1 MQLAEDLKAAG
12 AALWL
17 DQLHIVGGELWDN
30 PVQQARQ
37 AVRACCD
44 YARGLRGLLRTLLA
58 QPSSEQAN
66 PPPKRSLP
74 IASEE
79 RRLEAE
85 AQIKASHSL
94 WSTTNAERSA
104 HTNDIS
110 DISNDLNS
118 VAFTPATR
126 AWGGFPEQAK
136 AGRNPSLF
144 VFKNASGGLFGR

>member
-1 MQLAEDLKAAG
+1 MANEQQTAFISYARQDSSEFALQLAEDLKAAG

-85 AQIKASHSL
+85 AQIKAPIPCG
-94 WSTTNAERSA
+94 AQPR
-104 HTNDIS
+104 
-110 DISNDLNS
+110 
-118 VAFTPATR
+118 
-126 AWGGFPEQAK
+126 
-136 AGRNPSLF
+136 
-144 VFKNASGGLFGR
+144 